1 MDSLIFRPNM
11 YSVPGNL
18 VAILGQ
24 LPKQHRNR
32 CGIILLRNIA
42 FSHKLNF
49 ESSINQSLLR
59 KAPDYIF
66 GRASFRRYAF
76 RIRIIHFAACGFKYI
91 VAFGLP
97 KPYDSI
103 LPLMGSLVA

>member
-1 MDSLIFRPNM
+1 M

-42 FSHKLNF
+42 SSHKLNF

-66 GRASFRRYAF
+66 GRASFAALRLPHPNHTF
-76 RIRIIHFAACGFKYI
+76 R
-91 VAFGLP
+91 GLWFQVYSRLRP
-97 KPYDSI
+97 AKT
-103 LPLMGSLVA
+103 LR